1 MNKALWTAAVC
12 SAVLLGIAA
21 QAQTP
26 QTSDDTPAPPLQR
39 RDPNVATLTATA
51 RAVVLDVVVTD
62 AKGNPI
68 KGLKRSD
75 LVVQEDGAPQTLD
88 SFEEHDATVDASA
101 ARQQALPKLPPNTF
115 TNFTPVPNRGS
126 NTVILLDALDS
137 PLSAQMYLRQQVI
150 DYMKTVQPGTSIAVF
165 QLDTEMHLIQ
175 GFSADP
181 KVLLAAVESKRD
193 MPTIPP
199 LMGRNYVYQRSR
211 QEILING
218 LQMMGRYLEGFP
230 GRKNLIWFTG
240 SIPFAAYGDGIG
252 DPFPDFDLF
261 SDFNSILTQATDVLA
276 LSRVAVYPVDT
287 RGLETNP
294 AFSAA
299 RRGPPPLGA
308 MAPTHFFLHA
318 DMDDAADATGGK
330 AYYNT
335 NGLKNV
341 IGQIVDGGSNYY
353 TIAYTP
359 TNKNWNGQFRKIKVT
374 LADGGG
380 QLLYRHGYFARAGAA
395 HRVTPTTSNKLTG
408 AYDPQSALS
417 HPGMKQGF
425 EVSMALGAIPPTEL
439 IFNTNIAA
447 DSEVQKL
454 QKNEPLPPNNYLR
467 ADFQRKPF
475 RNYHVLYAVDP
486 HKISFTRTP
495 NGMHHGRLE
504 FVAVVYNNEGETVN
518 SIITTS
524 PLELDNAA
532 YRQLMQF
539 GIGLRQTIAVPEKG
553 NFFFRLGVHDTIG
566 DRAGAVEVPVD
577 NVQLGV
583 AAFTAKPTP

>member
-1 MNKALWTAAVC
+1 MNKLLWTVAVY
-12 SAVLLGIAA
+12 SAVLLGAAA
-21 QAQTP
+21 QAQAP
-26 QTSDDTPAPPLQR
+26 QASEDAPAAPLQR

-51 RAVVLDVVVTD
+51 RAVVLDVVITD

-75 LVVQEDGAPQTLD
+75 LVVQEDGVPQALN
-88 SFEEHDATVDASA
+88 SFEEHSATADANA
-101 ARQQALPKLPPNTF
+101 AMQQALPKLPPNTF
-115 TNFTPVPNRGS
+115 TNFTPVPNKGS
-126 NTVILLDALDS
+126 NTVILLDALNT

-150 DYMKTVQPGTSIAVF
+150 NYMKTVQPGTSIAVF

-199 LMGRNYVYQRSR
+199 LRGRNYVYQRSR

-218 LQMMGRYLEGFP
+218 LRMMGRYLEGFP

-240 SIPFAAYGDGIG
+240 SIPFAAYDDGIG
-252 DPFPDFDLF
+252 NPFPNYDRF
-261 SDFNSILTQATDVLA
+261 SDFNLDLTEATDVLS

-287 RGLETNP
+287 RGLEADP
-294 AFSAA
+294 GFSAA

-308 MAPTHFFLHA
+308 IAPTHFYSHA

-341 IGQIVDGGSNYY
+341 IGQIVDAGSNYY

-380 QLLYRHGYFARAGAA
+380 QLLYRHGYVARAGAT
-395 HRVTPTTSNKLTG
+395 RKVTPATSNKLSG
-408 AYDPQSALS
+408 AYDPQSAQA
-417 HPGMKQGF
+417 HPGMKLGF
-425 EVSMALGAIPPTEL
+425 DASMELGAIPPTEL

-447 DSEVQKL
+447 DSQVQKL
-454 QKNEPLPPNNYLR
+454 LKNEPQPPNSYLR
-467 ADFQRKPF
+467 ADFQKKPF
-475 RNYHVLYAVDP
+475 RDYHILYAVDP
-486 HKISFTRTP
+486 HKIRFTHTSD
-495 NGMHHGRLE
+495 GMYHGQLE
-504 FVAVVYNNEGETVN
+504 FVAVVYNDQGETVN
-518 SIITTS
+518 SIMTTS
-524 PLELDNAA
+524 PLELNTAA
-532 YRQLMQF
+532 YKQMLQY

-553 NFFFRLGVHDTIG
+553 NFFFRLGIHDTVG
-566 DRAGAVEVPVD
+566 DRAGAMEVPVD

-583 AAFTAKPTP
+583 PAFGSAQSH